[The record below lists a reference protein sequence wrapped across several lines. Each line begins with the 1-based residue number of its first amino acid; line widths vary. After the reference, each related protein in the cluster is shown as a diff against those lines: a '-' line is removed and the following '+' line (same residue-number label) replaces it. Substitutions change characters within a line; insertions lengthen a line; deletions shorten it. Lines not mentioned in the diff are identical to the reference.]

1 MFLVCLFGEPFI
13 FVSWLF
19 SQAMTGDPSLLLIK
33 VLKCGKEEENKK
45 CSNTNIKKNT
55 KKREKRETE
64 VDSVYY
70 DLHAIYFIIFFNS

>member
-1 MFLVCLFGEPFI
+1 MSKNCGRCFWCVCLVSRFF

-45 CSNTNIKKNT
+45 CSNTNIKKKH
-55 KKREKRETE
+55 KKTREKRDRGRLC
-64 VDSVYY
+64 V
-70 DLHAIYFIIFFNS
+70 